1 MSGHSKFAN
10 IKHKKEKNDAA
21 KGKIFTI
28 IGKEIAVAVK
38 EGGPNP
44 ANNFKLATVIAKAK
58 ANNMPNDTIERGIK
72 NASGAD
78 GAVDYKSITYEGYG
92 PGGTA
97 IIVEALTDNSNRTAA
112 NVKSA
117 FTKGNGNVGTGATA
131 TNTCV
136 DGGYFMLY
144 GGTGETIQYILN
156 QLVEI
161 QNEFDE
167 FKEGGFEE
175 YYEAQLDRW
184 IRDNMEGII
193 GQSIK
198 MVFFG
203 LTQNGHF
210 VAYIADSWKEIRVD
224 TGIVYNLSTYGRL
237 ILRMDVDS
245 PYDIFE
251 QIPEVT
257 YSQQTS
263 QLEYYITNIMN
274 TLYSTGG

>member
-1 MSGHSKFAN
+1 MTMIAPMGEIGAFRFWCQKVLPAVYDDSLSYYELLAKVIEKLN
-10 IKHKKEKNDAA
+10 EVIKA
-21 KGKIFTI
+21 
-28 IGKEIAVAVK
+28 
-38 EGGPNP
+38 
-44 ANNFKLATVIAKAK
+44 
-58 ANNMPNDTIERGIK
+58 
-72 NASGAD
+72 
-78 GAVDYKSITYEGYG
+78 
-92 PGGTA
+92 
-97 IIVEALTDNSNRTAA
+97 
-112 NVKSA
+112 
-117 FTKGNGNVGTGATA
+117 
-131 TNTCV
+131 
-136 DGGYFMLY
+136 Y

-210 VAYIADSWKEIRVD
+210 VAYIPDSWKEILFD
-224 TGIVYNLSTYGRL
+224 TGMVYNLSTYGRL